1 MSFMTRAARSVALL
15 AVVYLG
21 CGGAGDEA
29 PRPSTRPSTRKQTLA
44 STCDSALQPKL
55 LALREG
61 DTAEPVVNLEGKDL
75 NCGETYELVISRPDG
90 TSTSEALTADP
101 WGRVRST
108 YELDSQQG
116 EHHARLQDS
125 SGEEVAHTLLYS
137 PVLRYGHLTWR
148 TVGPRT
154 AEFSVINV
162 FRRMYPGSGPDGL
175 AITGDTFLEDAGG
188 TRLCFGD
195 SSCTGTL
202 RYEVIS
208 YDAAQGWLRARA
220 INSGQPQKLPGTGIT
235 VAETEPNDT
244 RGTANVMQVGDD
256 YSSTIGTASESD
268 YVRFTLSQSTRLE
281 LRTVLQTLS
290 DSYLYLYDGAGGLL
304 ASDDDS
310 GGGFSSLISITLG
323 AGTYYIRAA
332 AFGSATGRQTVQ
344 LRQVVTPPAGPLTRT
359 YASDGPFTAAIT
371 GCCRIN
377 TVSNSNPD
385 YRLQTEVRFSA
396 FNSSP
401 VSSLPPIV
409 EAPANLPGFTFQ
421 IPATDAEG
429 DQLTFRLA
437 TGSESSLW
445 TMPPGLGV
453 SSSGLL
459 SWSTV
464 GRTPGQLWAAQVVIE
479 ERRNGVR
486 IGSSAV
492 DFLLHVTP
500 AASGTAPTCLP
511 PAQTSY
517 TVPVGQ
523 PVQFTVG
530 TRDPDA
536 SDVLTLTASG
546 LPSGASMLPALPLQ
560 GRSGI
565 SSTFSWTPPASAA
578 GNTYPVS
585 FRVTD
590 STGQQG
596 QCTVNLTVPA
606 LPVNQ
611 PPVANAGPAQDVSEG
626 ARVTLDGSAS
636 SDPEGQALTYQWRV
650 LSSTGPEVA
659 LSSTTSPTPS
669 FTPSDDGTYTFL
681 LTVTDNPGASSS
693 ATVVVRV
700 RGVAPQVSAL
710 GGELDEG
717 QVFTSSGSFTD
728 PGADSWSAQ
737 VNYGDGSPWEP
748 LALDNGTFHLSHL
761 YADNASGFSPGDFFQ
776 VEILI
781 TDDDGAEG
789 RLVVPVRVRNVAPEI
804 VLAPDSL
811 FVQEHQPL
819 SASITFTDPGTDSW
833 QVSLDYGD
841 GITEALV
848 LEGRELVVS
857 HSYASPGS
865 YTISLTLMD
874 DDGGQATLSIP
885 VEVQNV
891 APIVHVERLFG
902 QQEGRFSYLYVYWDD
917 PASGAESFTVT
928 VDYGDGTGPQPAQ
941 PVGYDGPGFYL
952 EHLYAD
958 SGTYPVTVTVTDNFG
973 GVGTATEWMVVANV
987 APWVDVDQ
995 FQRGSSVEGS
1005 PTEFWG
1011 SIVDPGPD
1019 TWTIE
1024 VDYGDGTGIETLES
1038 TTPGFQL
1045 SHTFPRSGA
1054 YWMTITVRDD
1064 EGGFFSFHPW
1074 IWVENVQP
1082 EVNLP
1087 ENGEL
1092 LEGSTFRASGSFTD
1106 PGLDSWS
1113 ALVDYGDSSEEWDW
1127 QPLTLQ
1133 GKTFELEHVYARS
1146 GWYRVRVLV
1155 MDSTSG
1161 FFGMREMSVFVH
1173 NVAPE
1178 VRLTGGEGL
1187 EGSPLTLSYSF
1198 TDPGEESQWWVS
1210 VEYGDEKWISH
1221 GSHPGEIHP
1230 LEHTYRSSGVYT
1242 VTLRI
1247 WDGETES
1254 TATAQ
1259 VVVHNVAPVVTAE
1272 GSGMVDEGADFGVFG
1287 SFFDPGDE
1295 SRWVITVDYGDGS
1308 EVETF
1313 LPYPHE
1319 RNFWLGHRY
1328 RNAGT
1333 YLVTVTVMDDEGQ
1346 GSTTVS
1352 AVVHNVMPSLDWFWD
1367 GGEEHHEGGT
1377 YIGHGVII
1385 NPALDTWTI
1394 TVDYGDGSAP
1404 EALASGNDYYGNFE
1418 LSHVYD
1424 DSGLY
1429 TVTFTLTDDDG
1440 GGVTHA
1446 VAVEVLNVA
1455 PTVTATND
1463 SPRYWGMPISL
1474 VGTATDPSQADTL
1487 AGFTAHW
1494 TLGDGTTASG
1504 LATAHAYAAP
1514 GTYLAQ
1520 LSVADKDGGPEG
1532 TALASTP
1539 VTIQARPAALTC
1551 EDTATVFGFP
1561 TALNARFMDGL
1572 PGGMLGSR
1580 SLSFRIGASTAP
1592 GSATTDALG
1601 LAGVQSPGELL
1612 PGSHTITV
1620 SFAGDSHY
1628 EAAEAHCTI
1637 TVLQS
1642 NGNIIGGGLRFANR
1656 SRGGFNVKLTDGSD
1670 PTGELR
1676 FHSDTTSFHAHTMTV
1691 LGVSA
1696 DKRQSWFMGMGT
1708 DGRAFT
1714 AYVEDNGEP
1723 GNADVFKL
1731 WIDSVLQ
1738 TGDGTIS
1745 GGNVQ
1750 IH

>member
-1 MSFMTRAARSVALL
+1 MTRAARSLALL

-29 PRPSTRPSTRKQTLA
+29 PESSIRSSTRKQALA
-44 STCDSALQPKL
+44 SPLGTCDSALQPKL
-55 LALREG
+55 LALRSE
-61 DTAEPVVNLEGKDL
+61 DTTGPAVNLEGKDL

-101 WGRVRST
+101 QGKVHSS
-108 YELDSQQG
+108 YALDSQQG
-116 EHHARLQDS
+116 EHHARLHDS

-137 PVLRYGHLTWR
+137 PVLRYGHLSWR
-148 TVGPRT
+148 PVGPRT

-162 FRRMYPGSGPDGL
+162 FRRMYRGSGPDGL
-175 AITGDTFLEDAGG
+175 AITGDTFLEDTGR

-195 SSCTGTL
+195 FSCIGTL
-202 RYEVIS
+202 RYEVLS

-235 VAETEPNDT
+235 VVETEPNDT
-244 RGTANVMQVGDD
+244 HGTANLMQVGDD
-256 YSSTIGTASESD
+256 YFSTIGTASESD

-310 GGGFSSLISITLG
+310 GGGYSSLISTTLG

-359 YASDGPFTAAIT
+359 YASDGPFTASIT

-377 TVSNSNPD
+377 TVNNSDSD
-385 YRLQTEVRFSA
+385 YRLQTEVRFGVS
-396 FNSSP
+396 NSSP

-409 EAPANLPGFTFQ
+409 DAPANTPGFTFQ

-437 TGSESSLW
+437 TNSESSLW
-445 TMPPGLGV
+445 SQPPGLGV

-492 DFLLHVTP
+492 EFLLRVTSAP
-500 AASGTAPTCLP
+500 SGSAPTCLP
-511 PAQTSY
+511 PPQTSY
-517 TVPVGQ
+517 LVPVGQ

-530 TRDPDA
+530 TRDLDA
-536 SDVLTLTASG
+536 GDVLTLAASG

-560 GRSGI
+560 GPSGI
-565 SSTFSWTPPASAA
+565 SSTFTWTPSASAA
-578 GNTYPVS
+578 GNTYPVG

-596 QCTVNLTVPA
+596 QCTVNITVPA
-606 LPVNQ
+606 PPTNQ

-636 SDPEGQALTYQWRV
+636 SAPEGQALTYQWHV
-650 LSSTGPEVA
+650 LSSTGPEVT

-681 LTVTDNPGASSS
+681 LTVTDSQGASSS

-700 RGVAPQVSAL
+700 LGVAPQVSAL

-728 PGADSWSAQ
+728 PGADSWSAR

-748 LALDNGTFHLSHL
+748 LALDNGTFSLSHS
-761 YADNASGFSPGDFFQ
+761 YADNPSGFSPGDFFQ

-789 RLVVPVRVRNVAPEI
+789 RLVVPVAVRNVAPAI
-804 VLAPDSL
+804 VNAPDSL

-833 QVSLDYGD
+833 QVGVDYGD
-841 GITEALV
+841 GTTESLM
-848 LEGRELVVS
+848 LESRELVLA

-891 APIVHVERLFG
+891 APIVHVEQLFG
-902 QQEGRFSYLYVYWDD
+902 QQEGGFSSLYVFWDD
-917 PASGAESFTVT
+917 LASGAESFMVT
-928 VDYGDGTGPQPAQ
+928 VDYGDGTGPQPLEDY
-941 PVGYDGPGFYL
+941 PYPGFYL

-958 SGTYPVTVTVTDNFG
+958 SGTYLVTVTVTDNFG
-973 GVGTATEWMVVANV
+973 GMGTATVPLVVANV
-987 APWVDVDQ
+987 APWVDQ
-995 FQRGSSVEGS
+995 LQWGSSVEGS
-1005 PTEFWG
+1005 PTVLG
-1011 SIVDPGPD
+1011 GYIHDPGQD
-1019 TWTIE
+1019 TWTVE
-1024 VDYGDGTGIETLES
+1024 VDYGDGTGIEALEF
-1038 TTPGFQL
+1038 TTHMFEL
-1045 SHTFPRSGA
+1045 NHTFARGGL
-1054 YWMTITVRDD
+1054 YRMTFNVLDD
-1064 EGGFFSFHPW
+1064 EGGGVGSFEQW
-1074 IWVENVQP
+1074 IWVEKVAP
-1082 EVNLP
+1082 EVSLP
-1087 ENGEL
+1087 ESGEL
-1092 LEGSTFRASGSFTD
+1092 IEGSTFRASGSFTD
-1106 PGLDSWS
+1106 PGLDTWT
-1113 ALVDYGDSSEEWDW
+1113 AEVDYGDGTDP
-1127 QPLTLQ
+1127 QPLVLH
-1133 GKTFELEHVYARS
+1133 GKTFELEHFYANS
-1146 GWYRVRVLV
+1146 APGSSYRVTVAV
-1155 MDSTSG
+1155 KDSTEQWSWRQ
-1161 FFGMREMSVFVH
+1161 MVVTVH

-1178 VRLTGGEGL
+1178 LSFTGGEGL
-1187 EGSPLTLSYSF
+1187 EGSPVVFSGSFSDPGVEQFWGMEVDYGDGERHWQSFYATGSF
-1198 TDPGEESQWWVS
+1198 T
-1210 VEYGDEKWISH
+1210 
-1221 GSHPGEIHP
+1221 
-1230 LEHTYRSSGVYT
+1230 LEHTYLANGVYT
-1242 VTLRI
+1242 VTVRL
-1247 WDGETES
+1247 WDDES
-1254 TATAQ
+1254 TSTVTTQ

-1272 GSGMVDEGADFGVFG
+1272 GGTTDEGSDIYLLA
-1287 SFFDPGDE
+1287 SFSDPGLGG
-1295 SRWVITVDYGDGS
+1295 WAVTIDYGDGS
-1308 EVETF
+1308 EVMTWF
-1313 LPYPHE
+1313 HSYQGG
-1319 RNFWLGHRY
+1319 LGLYHRY
-1328 RNAGT
+1328 ADAGT
-1333 YLVTVTVMDDEGQ
+1333 YLVTVTVMDNDGGV
-1346 GSTTVS
+1346 GSTTVP
-1352 AVVHNVMPSLDWFWD
+1352 VVVRNVVPILTEYWD
-1367 GGEEHHEGGT
+1367 GDEKHEGGAYRAYGSASQT
-1377 YIGHGVII
+1377 SQ
-1385 NPALDTWTI
+1385 DTWTV

-1404 EALASGNDYYGNFE
+1404 EEVSPSYVGDYYGIFA

-1424 DSGLY
+1424 DNGLY
-1429 TVTFTLTDDDG
+1429 TLTLTLTDDDG
-1440 GGVTHA
+1440 GSVTHA

-1455 PTVTATND
+1455 PTVTAAND

-1487 AGFTAHW
+1487 AGFTSLW

-1520 LSVADKDGGPEG
+1520 LSVEDKDGGPGG
-1532 TALASTP
+1532 TGLASTP
-1539 VTIQARPAALTC
+1539 VTVQARPAALTC
-1551 EDTATVFGFP
+1551 ENTATVFGFP

-1572 PGGMLGSR
+1572 PGGLLGGR
-1580 SLSFRIGASTAP
+1580 RLTFRIGD
-1592 GSATTDALG
+1592 SAALGPVTTDALG
-1601 LAGVQSPGELL
+1601 LAGVQSQGELV
-1612 PGSHTITV
+1612 PGNYTITV

-1628 EAAEAHCTI
+1628 EAAEAHCMI
-1637 TVLQS
+1637 TVIQS
-1642 NGNIIGGGLRFANR
+1642 DGKITGGGLRFANR
-1656 SRGGFNVKLTDGSD
+1656 SRGGFNVKFTDGSD
-1670 PTGELR
+1670 PKGELQ

-1691 LGVSA
+1691 LGVSD
-1696 DKRQSWFMGMGT
+1696 DKRQGWFTGLGT

-1723 GNADVFKL
+1723 GSADVFTL
-1731 WIDSVLQ
+1731 WIDNVLQ
-1738 TGDGTIS
+1738 TGDGPLS
-1745 GGNVQ
+1745 GGNIQ